1 MNLSIKLI
9 IKHLEQSYSLQTAQ
23 NLSTALV
30 LGRPV
35 FLTDQPHWPQG
46 HICICNEVPEH
57 LENEPLPE
65 DILVLFT
72 SCSAH
77 DLHTVSNRMFEL
89 PD

>member
-65 DILVLFT
+65 DILVL
-72 SCSAH
+72 
-77 DLHTVSNRMFEL
+77 
-89 PD
+89 